1 MSVHKIL
8 EYPDP
13 KLREKASPVD
23 SVDKTIQKLAED
35 MAETMY
41 AAPGI
46 GLAATQIGEPLQVIT
61 LDISPGREELIVLVN
76 PEIISSEG
84 ECTAEEGC
92 LSLPGFKENIRRK
105 SKVLVRGLNHEG
117 KEVSITAEGLL
128 AAAFQHEIDHLNG
141 VLLLDKVSRL
151 KRMFFKTKLK
161 KKDNP

>member
-1 MSVHKIL
+1 MSVQKIL
-8 EYPDP
+8 AYPDP
-13 KLREKASPVD
+13 KLRNKARPVD
-23 SVDKTIQKLAED
+23 TIDRKIQKLAED

-46 GLAATQIGEPLQVIT
+46 GLAATQIGEPIRVIT
-61 LDISPGREELIVLVN
+61 LDLSLEREELIVLVN

-84 ECTAEEGC
+84 ECTEEEGC

-117 KEVSITAEGLL
+117 REINITAEGLL
-128 AAAFQHEIDHLNG
+128 AAAFQHEIDHLDG

-151 KRMFFKTKLK
+151 KRMFFKAKLK
-161 KKDNP
+161 KKDDE